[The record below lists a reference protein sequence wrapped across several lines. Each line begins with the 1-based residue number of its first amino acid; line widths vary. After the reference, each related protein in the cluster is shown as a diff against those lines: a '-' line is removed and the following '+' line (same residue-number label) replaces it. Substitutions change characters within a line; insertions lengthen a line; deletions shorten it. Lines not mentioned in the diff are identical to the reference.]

1 MVTLVP
7 TLPSAGMND
16 VMVGTLATVK
26 LPLLLPVPPEVVIVI
41 GPVVALDGTVAVICD
56 AEFTVKLAE
65 APLNDTEVAQ
75 PKFIP

>member
-7 TLPSAGMND
+7 TLPCAGVND

-41 GPVVALDGTVAVICD
+41 GPVVAPDGTVAVICD

-65 APLNDTEVAQ
+65 TPLNDTEVAQ